1 MARKIAIKSVFIF
14 YLSLVLLA
22 ENGSAQNNIALN
34 DTCFVIF
41 KNTNQ
46 YSTNKFI
53 MGYSKNIINFN
64 YLYVN
69 SLKSPLFIFD
79 SSKNQKQQIGKDYFD
94 SITFS
99 DPWDTYI
106 YYHKA
111 TKKPVLYLITIENN
125 KYYQYPVVIEFPP
138 PPPKPLPIE

>member
-1 MARKIAIKSVFIF
+1 MARKIAIKTVFIF
-14 YLSLVLLA
+14 YLTVVLLA
-22 ENGSAQNNIALN
+22 ENGSAQNNIILN

-41 KNTNQ
+41 KNTHE
-46 YSTNKFI
+46 YSTHKYVLGFKKNAQKF
-53 MGYSKNIINFN
+53 NF
-64 YLYVN
+64 LYKN

-79 SSKNQKQQIGKDYFD
+79 SSKNQKQQIDKDYFD

-125 KYYQYPVVIEFPP
+125 RYYQYPVVIEFPP